1 MGDFNL
7 DIGRKDDV
15 KYGKRSLLKEFL
27 AAMSTTGLEYLPTP
41 VTWHSYGRFQ
51 DGQVQRH
58 STVDHCYTLGVSA
71 TVRVLPD
78 ATTDHQPLLLFVN
91 PARISG
97 NSNSTKTIKS
107 HNFKAIR
114 VGDFESALDRTWNW
128 GDIYRIR
135 DVNEVHSFVLAG
147 ITAALDEVEPLKEI
161 RV

>member
-128 GDIYRIR
+128 VIYTGFGMSTKCTPLCWLASQL
-135 DVNEVHSFVLAG
+135 HSTRLSHS
-147 ITAALDEVEPLKEI
+147 
-161 RV
+161 RR